1 MGVLKINK
9 RNTRKGRETG
19 LGYETMKFC
28 DYEILLLVI
37 AKTSYSHFLLDCSQ
51 NFLIKINEIF

>member
-37 AKTSYSHFLLDCSQ
+37 AKT
-51 NFLIKINEIF
+51 